1 MPITF
6 EEVTADIQREP
17 QERGTGAPAP
27 AADAASDL
35 GEQIEQALRLRAE
48 RAARLCDL

>member
-6 EEVTADIQREP
+6 EEVTADIEREP
-17 QERGTGAPAP
+17 QERGAPSDASAAAPAQ
-27 AADAASDL
+27 DV

-48 RAARLCDL
+48 RAARLCAL